1 MTTNRHCDEVSEI
14 AALYALGKLPEA
26 EALGF
31 EQRIES
37 GCSLCQA
44 ELDSHQR
51 TAEMLLSATVGAAP
65 PAALEERLMR
75 SISMQTEM
83 RSISMHAEMQA
94 APSTGAET
102 FRPEVLRSGE
112 GEWVAAPDPGVSYR
126 FLHGKKTVLVRME
139 PGSRNRSHVHSSNE
153 SCLVLEG
160 TVEDGD
166 MKLNAGDFLFM
177 PAGTTH
183 TTSYSETGCLLLIA
197 YA

>member
-51 TAEMLLSATVGAAP
+51 TAEMLLSATVGVAP

-75 SISMQTEM
+75 SV
-83 RSISMHAEMQA
+83 SMHTEVQA
-94 APSTGAET
+94 TPNLGVET
-102 FRPEVLRSGE
+102 FRAEVLRSGE
-112 GEWVAAPDPGVSYR
+112 GEWVPAPDPGVSYR